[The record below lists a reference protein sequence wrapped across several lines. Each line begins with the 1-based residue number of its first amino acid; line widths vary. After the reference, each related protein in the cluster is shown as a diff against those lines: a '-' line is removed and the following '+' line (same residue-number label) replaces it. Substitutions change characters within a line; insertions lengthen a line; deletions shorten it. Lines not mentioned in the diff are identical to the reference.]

1 MALETANVTSTAAEV
16 IPARVRRGLRITV
29 KSGGPVAFA
38 YADAANT
45 LTFARGDHVAEKDGI
60 YVGPT
65 LASNAIWAVVESGTA
80 TISYEEI
87 F

>member
-1 MALETANVTSTAAEV
+1 M
-16 IPARVRRGLRITV
+16 RVRRGLRITV

-45 LTFARGDHVAEKDGI
+45 LTFAKGDSVAEKDTI
-60 YVGPT
+60 YIGPT
-65 LASNAIWAVVESGTA
+65 LASNAIWAVVEAGTA
-80 TISYEEI
+80 TLSYEEI